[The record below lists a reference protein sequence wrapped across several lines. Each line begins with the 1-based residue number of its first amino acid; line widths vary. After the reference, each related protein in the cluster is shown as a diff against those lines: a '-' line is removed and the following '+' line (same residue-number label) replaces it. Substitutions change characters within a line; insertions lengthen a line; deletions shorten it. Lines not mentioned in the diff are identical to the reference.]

1 MTPAEHRT
9 TIGKILA
16 LTTNLPGTEWC
27 CFRNTLGTTLQRLIV
42 LTLVFCV
49 TGCARTLLP
58 SPEAAFRE
66 ISAPEIS
73 DDLALAGLAEAIEAQ
88 RGALLKTSSKTMQ
101 FGPETITRGAYGEA
115 LDRLLVTLRGAASP
129 ETKLAYIRDNF
140 RFFEIYGGKR
150 WGDVLLT
157 SYFEP
162 VIPGSVKKTPVYSQP
177 LYAKPSDLVSIELSA
192 FAERFKQ
199 EGLLKG
205 RVFNDRVFPYFS
217 REDID
222 GKHAL
227 AGRSLEL
234 CYVDPVDAFFL
245 QIQGSGTV
253 RLPDNSEIYLNYAEK
268 NGLKYEPVGKF
279 LREQLA
285 PLPITMQRVE
295 SSLRSMSETDRNRIL
310 FRNPSYVFFRKNTER
325 AITSLGVPAT
335 PGRTI
340 AADPKFAPKGALALL
355 SFPKPVFA
363 PGDEH
368 RADPSYKQDVSR
380 IVLDQDSGGAI
391 TGTARIDLFW
401 GRGDEAK
408 RHAGVVQEQARIVYL
423 MPKTVDDTSLTLRL
437 HN

>member
-1 MTPAEHRT
+1 VGAYKIVVTLTESPT
-9 TIGKILA
+9 TIEEFTPPQRMSTGNSWPGLRSLPATTLRA
-16 LTTNLPGTEWC
+16 LTT
-27 CFRNTLGTTLQRLIV
+27 V
-42 LTLVFCV
+42 LALLYLC
-49 TGCARTLLP
+49 GCARTLLP

-66 ISAPEIS
+66 ISAPPLN
-73 DDLALAGLAEAIEAQ
+73 DDLELGGLIEAIEAQ
-88 RGALLKTSSKTMQ
+88 RATLLRTSSKVMQ
-101 FGPETITRGAYGEA
+101 FGPETITRGAYVEA
-115 LDRLLVTLRGAASP
+115 LDRLLVTLRSQATP
-129 ETKLAYIRDNF
+129 EAKLAYIRDNF
-140 RFFEIYGGKR
+140 RFFEIYGGKK
-150 WGDVLLT
+150 WGDILLT

-162 VIPGSVKKTPVYSQP
+162 VIPGSLKKTAVYSQP
-177 LYAKPSDLVSIELSA
+177 LYAKPADLVSIELSQ
-192 FAERFKQ
+192 FAERFRQ

-222 GKHAL
+222 GKNVL
-227 AGRSLEL
+227 AGRALEL

-245 QIQGSGTV
+245 HIQGSGTV
-253 RLPDNSEIYLNYAEK
+253 RLPDGSEIYLNYAEK
-268 NGLKYEPVGKF
+268 NGLKYEAVGKF

-295 SSLRSMSETDRNRIL
+295 STLRSMNETERNRIL
-310 FRNPSYVFFRKNTER
+310 FRNPSYVFFRKNSER

-408 RHAGVVQEQARIVYL
+408 RHAGVVQERARIVYL
-423 MPKTVDDTSLTLRL
+423 MPRAVEGSS
-437 HN
+437 